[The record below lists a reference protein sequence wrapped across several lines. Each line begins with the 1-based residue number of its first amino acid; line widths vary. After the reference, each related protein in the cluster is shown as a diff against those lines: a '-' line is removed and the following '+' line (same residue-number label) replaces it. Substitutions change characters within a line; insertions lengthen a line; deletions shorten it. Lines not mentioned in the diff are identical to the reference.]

1 MVGDNNN
8 ENQDIRQLLLE
19 NQKLLADNN
28 RMLKKLHH
36 SSVISFWL
44 KIFWIVL
51 VIGLPF
57 ILYYY
62 VVEPYFNAFGS
73 SFDTFRN
80 GVEEI
85 PGWKQFYDAVEA
97 GANAR
102 KE

>member
-8 ENQDIRQLLLE
+8 EHQDIRQLLLE

-28 RMLKKLHH
+28 RMLKKLHR

-62 VVEPYFNAFGS
+62 VVEPYFQAFGS

-97 GANAR
+97 GANAG

>member
-8 ENQDIRQLLLE
+8 EHQDIRQLLLE

-28 RMLKKLHH
+28 RMLKKLHR

-97 GANAR
+97 GANAG